1 MKRTYSVSKLRPN
14 LLRVVSDAQRLGEE
28 FLITRNGEPLAVI
41 VGYDEWESWDE
52 TMEIMADRRA
62 LRRIQSSLAYF
73 KRGGKGK
80 GIGEA
85 FR

>member
-14 LLRVVSDAQRLGEE
+14 LLKVVNDAQRLGEE

-52 TMEIMADRRA
+52 TMEIMADRRS

-80 GIGEA
+80 GIDEA
-85 FR
+85 LP

>member
-14 LLRVVSDAQRLGEE
+14 LLKVVNDAQRLGEE
-28 FLITRNGEPLAVI
+28 FFITKNGEPLAVI

-52 TMEIMADRRA
+52 TMEIMADRRS

-80 GIGEA
+80 GIDEA
-85 FR
+85 LP